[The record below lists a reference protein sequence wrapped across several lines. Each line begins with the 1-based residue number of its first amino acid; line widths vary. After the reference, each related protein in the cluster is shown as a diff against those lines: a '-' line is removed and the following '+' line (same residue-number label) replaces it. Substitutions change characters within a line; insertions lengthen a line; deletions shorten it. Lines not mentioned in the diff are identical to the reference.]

1 MIFLNFKIIL
11 GLKKRRKN
19 IGILSFDMFD
29 QVHDELALVLD
40 EFVHLPLV
48 DDFETGYIVKYKQA
62 AKIKHI

>member
-1 MIFLNFKIIL
+1 
-11 GLKKRRKN
+11 
-19 IGILSFDMFD
+19 MFD